1 MGNSIFLIN
10 FTFFNFHVCEMYKG
24 ESKRGLQV
32 PNDPR
37 ALELLSHPREERTSH
52 RAHAPPPPA
61 SCIHQTHTHIQRRPS
76 ASGRAPTPGS
86 GVLPLGNAPS
96 AVGDGEDG
104 LAREDSVLRSARGR
118 GLASRTLRCKNT
130 QSKNHQ
136 LEISNSKTP
145 PRADCE
151 TMFQITKSTV
161 FNKNNLNSFMNPFY
175 FKSLFYCLLMLQF
188 SSSTLYWNY

>member
-24 ESKRGLQV
+24 ESKRGRQF
-32 PNDPR
+32 PNGCDPR

-52 RAHAPPPPA
+52 QAHAPPPPA

-86 GVLPLGNAPS
+86 GVLPRGNTPS

-104 LAREDSVLRSARGR
+104 LAREDPVLRSAREGAWPGR
-118 GLASRTLRCKNT
+118 WRLLERCDAKIH
-130 QSKNHQ
+130 SPKNHQ
-136 LEISNSKTP
+136 LEISNSK
-145 PRADCE
+145 
-151 TMFQITKSTV
+151 KSPQGW
-161 FNKNNLNSFMNPFY
+161 L
-175 FKSLFYCLLMLQF
+175 
-188 SSSTLYWNY
+188 WNHVPNY

>member
-1 MGNSIFLIN
+1 
-10 FTFFNFHVCEMYKG
+10 MYKG
-24 ESKRGLQV
+24 ESKGGLQF
-32 PNDPR
+32 PNGRDPR
-37 ALELLSHPREERTSH
+37 ALELLSHPREERTTQQ
-52 RAHAPPPPA
+52 AHAPPPPA
-61 SCIHQTHTHIQRRPS
+61 SCIHHTHTHIQRRPS

-86 GVLPLGNAPS
+86 GVLPLGNTPS
-96 AVGDGEDG
+96 VVGDGEDG
-104 LAREDSVLRSARGR
+104 PAREDPVLRRAREGAWPGTWR
-118 GLASRTLRCKNT
+118 LLQRCDAKIHSPKIISSKSPTQKN
-130 QSKNHQ
+130 
-136 LEISNSKTP
+136 P